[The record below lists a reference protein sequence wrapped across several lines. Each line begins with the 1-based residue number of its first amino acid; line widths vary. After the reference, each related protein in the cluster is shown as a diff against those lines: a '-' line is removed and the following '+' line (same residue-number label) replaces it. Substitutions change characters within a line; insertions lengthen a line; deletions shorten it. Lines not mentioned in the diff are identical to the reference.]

1 MNTIKMSDHI
11 KRLKDDH
18 KDFNVDSLGLDFNS
32 DPYLGFQKWFD
43 EACDKKESE
52 PNAFCLSTVD
62 LESQQP
68 SSRILY
74 LKDLRNDE
82 LVFFTNYNSDKAVQ
96 LNTNSKASMLFF
108 WPGLQ
113 RQIRING
120 SVSKVSAEES
130 DNYFTSRPRSS
141 QIGAWASNQS
151 QRLQSTQDLEK
162 RVKELESR
170 FPNEVPRPDFWGGY
184 ALKPIY
190 FEFWQG
196 RPSRLH
202 DRLCFEFLNDN
213 WSSFRKNP

>member
-1 MNTIKMSDHI
+1 MNTTKMSDHI

-62 LESQQP
+62 LNSQQP

-82 LVFFTNYNSDKAVQ
+82 LVFYTNYNSDKAVQ

-113 RQIRING
+113 RQIR
-120 SVSKVSAEES
+120 
-130 DNYFTSRPRSS
+130 
-141 QIGAWASNQS
+141 
-151 QRLQSTQDLEK
+151 
-162 RVKELESR
+162 
-170 FPNEVPRPDFWGGY
+170 
-184 ALKPIY
+184 
-190 FEFWQG
+190 
-196 RPSRLH
+196 
-202 DRLCFEFLNDN
+202 
-213 WSSFRKNP
+213 